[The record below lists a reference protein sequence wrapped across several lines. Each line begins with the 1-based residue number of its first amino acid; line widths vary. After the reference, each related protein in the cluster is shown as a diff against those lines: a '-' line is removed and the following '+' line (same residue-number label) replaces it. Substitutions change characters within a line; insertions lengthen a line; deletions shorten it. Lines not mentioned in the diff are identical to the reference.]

1 MNKFAQCLFLNNDNE
16 LWIGTDGGGIYI
28 YHFDTRKCTQLT
40 KADGLPSNC
49 ISSIIKDVRNR
60 IMIATE
66 EGLSFIDPSNPT
78 KVVNVNFCYGVERE
92 YSRGAVVKMHNNHI
106 LYGSTTGAL
115 IVNPENVQAINYTAK
130 LRILGTNGDELHLS
144 YSERTF
150 DLNFECINLRNQ
162 FDIVYQY
169 KVGDGEWSLPISQQ
183 SIRFTNL
190 EAGTHDLHLR
200 SISRTCGEV
209 LDEVQLKLIIDQP
222 WWYSWWMWMI
232 YIGLIVLAFYGAW
245 RIYQLH
251 TKYMR
256 LVVSNPSLSVD
267 VVHDDK
273 KKSDSIEADS
283 EESSEFIGKVTSLVA
298 DHLSESDFN
307 IDRLCREMA
316 MSRTLFYIKLKSFTG
331 KSPQDF
337 IRIIRLER
345 AAALLRSGRSVSET
359 AVMAGF
365 DNAKYFSTVF
375 KKYFGVSPSK
385 YV

>member
-1 MNKFAQCLFLNNDNE
+1 
-16 LWIGTDGGGIYI
+16 
-28 YHFDTRKCTQLT
+28 
-40 KADGLPSNC
+40 
-49 ISSIIKDVRNR
+49 
-60 IMIATE
+60 
-66 EGLSFIDPSNPT
+66 
-78 KVVNVNFCYGVERE
+78 
-92 YSRGAVVKMHNNHI
+92 MHNNHI